1 MVKNSILRHF
11 IEVIFGMLT
20 EQEEAAL
27 LKKNDGKAT
36 SLHPEYSCNSGI

>member
-1 MVKNSILRHF
+1 MI
-11 IEVIFGMLT
+11 IGMFT

-36 SLHPEYSCNSGI
+36 SLHPEYSCKSGI

>member
-11 IEVIFGMLT
+11 IEVIIGMLT